1 MLITLKTDIR
11 PPTAPVLGPPSVLST
26 TSISVPLLIAATD
39 PSGVTSYT
47 LEYSTSLNDG
57 YVEAT
62 SAAVFPQT
70 VTGLTPS
77 TQYFFR
83 AKAIDS
89 YGNSGPYSGIV
100 SATTQDAAPITGL
113 TWPAHVPGYL
123 SLIPGVGGYGM
134 NTVAGSGRHLATPAT
149 TVILVNSLAA
159 GNTGSALT
167 GLGANV
173 FGGTFEYAWRHA
185 ASPKVIIPI
194 ISGMVTVQDSIP
206 CQTGTPPRPGYVS
219 YYGQAAPNPG
229 LFLRGAN
236 VVCNGASN
244 VAIWHLRSYMG
255 DDVTGLPAGNR
266 DCLSSGYGAGTTQ
279 QVCLINCE
287 LAWSVDELLDL
298 YRSHSQ
304 VTAVGCAFIEPL
316 HISTVVHP
324 EDGPGVDHGFG
335 PIVGGDTGNATQTST
350 ISLFRNL
357 WAHSTGRNPLI
368 SAQTYVHANNLHY
381 NHGRPTVGAGSGV
394 QIIGA
399 GATAPNFANILGNG
413 FVRGP
418 NNNTS
423 LVAVTAGTTLPT
435 SSAGYS
441 FANAQFG
448 WTNPTN
454 QNGFFTSSPSGYLA
468 SSVLTDAYPGSWGTG
483 LSAVLQWASNPLSP
497 TLTEW
502 SDFVTLMD
510 RTVGAQPR
518 WRTTQY
524 GRVAAVFNQIRD
536 RLAGVTQ
543 TNQFVDTVTQAG
555 GWFTVPSVTINPLNP
570 GSHWHAPLPTGSDRD
585 TPYTTGT
592 FSDGKS
598 RVGYTRLEEWAY
610 EQHLYVTSFDTV
622 APSIP
627 ASVTAQ
633 AQSQTTIRIAWA
645 ASTDT
650 GGTGLAG
657 YRVYRSTT
665 SGGSYSQ
672 VGGNL
677 SSSTLSF
684 DDTTLTTG
692 VTRFYRVTAFDGAGN
707 ESSASVVVSA
717 TTHGVT
723 VSRLPFTD
731 GLESGNFSTW
741 NTVGGVVTSS
751 TAERYEGSRSASTTA
766 TIGQASD
773 NYLEYNFGD
782 EISVGGTPTGMNDLW
797 IRFAHKWASNYVD
810 SDPNIIAQ
818 KLLLLNS
825 HNPAT
830 GRRRYQVTF
839 NVFNNGT
846 YFFDIYR
853 WNEDTSFGGTIH
865 NITLPSFPRVKGRWE
880 EFVFRVRQNTPG
892 ASDGILECWTKA
904 EGDTAYTQQL
914 SRTNLNLRDSTSI
927 TPNRLIGLSN
937 YDTLTTRSGNRY
949 WDGFYLST
957 TAWSV
962 SAPTAD
968 NDGFVVSNFANYD
981 PDTAIV
987 QSLEINSTVPM
998 ALTNGAIGT
1007 IQNEVWWNGAS
1018 VPVATFRPPT
1028 GGDSY
1033 SGFSNIYFWKNAT
1046 KAVRQSNVRWEFKLS
1061 DLHLLDNAGLPKWI
1075 ILETKRQ
1082 LSTSD
1087 AVLTERPMLFLT
1099 HCTEA
1104 DPGAPY
1110 RFANTLVCTPAQDTV
1125 RSFQATNITPAPV
1138 FGQAGQTGYF
1148 NQRQG
1153 GSGYIRATSGTDD
1166 QGNPIADNEEYFCVE
1181 LRVNVMSTV
1190 SEPNGVIAFRIY
1202 RRNGQVWERATAW
1215 TNTPND
1221 QGERPLI
1228 NTNFISRIDVF
1239 GGGYYNLG
1247 QPSNANLY
1255 TKVGRRITMAC
1266 NYQPTVG
1273 RAWLGPPTG
1282 FVQ

>member
-1 MLITLKTDIR
+1 M
-11 PPTAPVLGPPSVLST
+11 
-26 TSISVPLLIAATD
+26 
-39 PSGVTSYT
+39 
-47 LEYSTSLNDG
+47 
-57 YVEAT
+57 
-62 SAAVFPQT
+62 
-70 VTGLTPS
+70 
-77 TQYFFR
+77 
-83 AKAIDS
+83 
-89 YGNSGPYSGIV
+89 
-100 SATTQDAAPITGL
+100 
-113 TWPAHVPGYL
+113 PGYL

-159 GNTGSALT
+159 GNTGGALT

-194 ISGMVTVQDSIP
+194 VSGWVTVQDSIP

-266 DCLSSGYGAGTTQ
+266 DCLSSGYGGGVTQ

-287 LAWSVDELLDL
+287 LAWSVDEILDL

-304 VTAVGCAFIEPL
+304 VTAIGCAFIEPL
-316 HISTVVHP
+316 HISTVIHP
-324 EDGPGVDHGFG
+324 EDGAGVDHGFG

-350 ISLFRNL
+350 VSLFRNL

-381 NHGRPTVGAGSGV
+381 NHGRPTVGAGNGV

-399 GATAPNFANILGNG
+399 GATGPNFANVLGNG

-423 LVAVTAGTTLPT
+423 LVAVSAGSTLPAG
-435 SSAGYS
+435 SAGYS

-448 WTNPTN
+448 WTNPTS
-454 QNGFFTSSPSGYLA
+454 QNGFFTSSPAGYLS
-468 SSVLTDAYPGSWGTG
+468 SSVLTDAYPGSWGPG
-483 LSAVLQWASNPLSP
+483 LSAVLQWASNPLAP

-510 RTVGAQPR
+510 RSVGAQPR

-543 TNQFVDTVTQAG
+543 TDQFVDTVTEAG
-555 GWFTVPSVTINPLNP
+555 GWFSVPSVTINPLNP

-598 RVGYTRLEEWAY
+598 KVGYTRLEEWGY

-627 ASVTAQ
+627 ENVAAL
-633 AQSQTTIRIAWA
+633 ALSQTAIGLSWS
-645 ASTDT
+645 ASTDV
-650 GGTGLAG
+650 GGSGIAG
-657 YRVYRSTT
+657 YRVYRATT
-665 SGGSYSQ
+665 VGGTYTQ
-672 VGGNL
+672 IGGNL
-677 SSSTLSF
+677 SSSTLSYN
-684 DDTTLTTG
+684 DTSLTTG

-707 ESSASVVVSA
+707 ESSASVAVSA

-723 VSRLPFTD
+723 VTRLPFTD
-731 GLESGNFSTW
+731 GLESGNFSAW

-766 TIGQASD
+766 TLGQASD

-892 ASDGILECWTKA
+892 VSDGILECWTKA
-904 EGDTAYTQQL
+904 EGDVGYTQQL

-949 WDGFYLST
+949 WDGFYLSQ
-957 TAWSV
+957 TAWNV
-962 SAPTAD
+962 SSSSAWEDVTAAFSGMPAQLAGT
-968 NDGFVVSNFANYD
+968 DGRKVRLRIDSSGTD
-981 PDTAIV
+981 WGTA
-987 QSLEINSTVPM
+987 T
-998 ALTNGAIGT
+998 GT
-1007 IQNEVWWNGAS
+1007 GAS
-1018 VPVATFRPPT
+1018 VTRQPGAAFDGADCLRIVPPT
-1028 GGDSY
+1028 IDENYG
-1033 SGFSNIYFWKNAT
+1033 A
-1046 KAVRQSNVRWEFKLS
+1046 
-1061 DLHLLDNAGLPKWI
+1061 
-1075 ILETKRQ
+1075 ILR
-1082 LSTSD
+1082 
-1087 AVLTERPMLFLT
+1087 FLT
-1099 HCTEA
+1099 FPSTKDVAQVNLGWCLKYGSRYWDLGHNDKLTGVLASQTIGGEA
-1104 DPGAPY
+1104 NASASRAAIFDVAWDRGSGDNRRVFSITARTVAEY
-1110 RFANTLVCTPAQDTV
+1110 FNPAQGGYW
-1125 RSFQATNITPAPV
+1125 NEHPAADLLMILGNTINHAANPPQV
-1138 FGQAGQTGYF
+1138 GSEWLYF
-1148 NQRQG
+1148 EQEV
-1153 GSGYIRATSGTDD
+1153 D
-1166 QGNPIADNEEYFCVE
+1166 
-1181 LRVNVMSTV
+1181 
-1190 SEPNGVIAFRIY
+1190 Y
-1202 RRNGQVWERATAW
+1202 RRNRGNPNGRNRLDVWARDGYLGFLEIPL
-1215 TNTPND
+1215 NGGDPNWD
-1221 QGERPLI
+1221 FSYQYARSIEYI
-1228 NTNFISRIDVF
+1228 
-1239 GGGYYNLG
+1239 GGYWNVAG
-1247 QPSNANLY
+1247 TANANNYLE
-1255 TKVGRRITMAC
+1255 VSHAVVAVNRARNDRI
-1266 NYQPTVG
+1266 
-1273 RAWLGPPTG
+1273 GPPPGFLTG
-1282 FVQ
+1282 